1 MADVTE
7 RIEKQMEGTNLA
19 LAAVAEVLQK
29 MDARLVKEES
39 EKAQLA
45 KSQAEANAKSDLV
58 KSIAREVIAS
68 IKKEGSEQGLD
79 VSGDERK
86 ANGDVGS
93 SSDADD
99 SEKAVNPTTKIEDQQ
114 NTIQASR
121 LKKRLRKQENG
132 EEETE
137 EEEEVIEAGGMAYK
151 QEDDEEEE
159 ADEEAADIPI
169 EADEDMDEEEVE
181 DETDEM
187 KSMRKQIKTLE
198 KALKDTKS
206 GIQKAIKTESEERL
220 RKMGFREETGLKAP
234 KIAGLGV
241 DNTPIVKSATGDVT
255 EQLVDLSYKEL
266 RDLQTKIMS
275 GDTDGVPRE
284 LLN

>member
-39 EKAQLA
+39 DKVYLAKAQ
-45 KSQAEANAKSDLV
+45 ANASAKSDLV

-79 VSGDERK
+79 VSGDDRK
-86 ANGDVGS
+86 ASGDVGS

-99 SEKAVNPTTKIEDQQ
+99 SEKAVSPTTKIEDQQ
-114 NTIQASR
+114 KTIQASR

-132 EEETE
+132 EEEE
-137 EEEEVIEAGGMAYK
+137 EEIEAGGMAYK

-159 ADEEAADIPI
+159 ADDEAEDVPI
-169 EADEDMDEEEVE
+169 EADEDEEEIE
-181 DETDEM
+181 DDTDEM
-187 KSMRKQIKTLE
+187 KSMRKQIKKLE
-198 KALKDTKS
+198 KSLKDTKY
-206 GIQKAIKTESEERL
+206 GIQKTIKTESEERL

-234 KIAGLGV
+234 KLAGLGV
-241 DNTPIVKSATGDVT
+241 DNTPLVKASNGDVT

-266 RDLQTKIMS
+266 RDLQTKIQS